1 MSIFKAPYG
10 LLKFAFLTVAV
21 GICSHTFSTKSL
33 YAIDTADTPIYT
45 YNIINTYPHSTDSFT
60 QGLVFDEGT
69 LYEST
74 GLNGQS
80 AVKIVDLETGKTIKS
95 HNIADK
101 YFGEG
106 ITAVGNK
113 IIQLTWRAGKGFVYD
128 KETLKL
134 LKTFKYDT
142 QGWGITY
149 DGKYII
155 MSDGSDMLYFMD
167 PRTFKVKGTLNVY
180 YENGKV
186 GKLNELEYIDGEI
199 YANVWGTE
207 KIARINP
214 KTGKITAWIDLSGL
228 LNNEE
233 KKERID
239 VLNGIAYDA
248 ENKRLFVTGKLWP
261 KIFEIEVIDVN

>member
-1 MSIFKAPYG
+1 MRILKSRTS
-10 LLKFAFLTVAV
+10 LLELIVLIVTLAICYPTVFIKSANANK
-21 GICSHTFSTKSL
+21 ST
-33 YAIDTADTPIYT
+33 DTPVYS
-45 YNIINTYPHSTDSFT
+45 YKVINTYPHSTDSFT

-80 AVKIVDLETGKTIKS
+80 AVKIVDLETGKTVKS
-95 HNIADK
+95 YDIADK

-106 ITAVGNK
+106 ITVVGNK
-113 IIQLTWRAGKGFVYD
+113 IIQLTWRAKKGFVYD
-128 KETLKL
+128 KKTLKL
-134 LKTFKYDT
+134 LRTFKYDT

-155 MSDGSDMLYFMD
+155 MSDGSDVLYFMD
-167 PRTFKVKGTLNVY
+167 PRTFKVKGTLDVY
-180 YENGKV
+180 HENGKV

-199 YANVWGTE
+199 YANIWGEE

-214 KTGKITAWIDLSGL
+214 KTGQVTAWIDLSGL
-228 LNNEE
+228 LSKED
-233 KKERID
+233 KKNRID

-248 ENKRLFVTGKLWP
+248 ENKRLYVTGKLWP
-261 KIFEIEVIDVN
+261 KIFEIEVTEKN